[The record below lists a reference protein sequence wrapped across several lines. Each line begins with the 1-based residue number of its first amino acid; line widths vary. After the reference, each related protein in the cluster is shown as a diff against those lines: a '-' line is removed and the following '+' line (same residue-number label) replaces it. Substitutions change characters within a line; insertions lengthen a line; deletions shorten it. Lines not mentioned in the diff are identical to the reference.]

1 MIFANNINTLRSQ
14 ITTWRKTGEQIA
26 FVPTMG
32 NLHQGHA
39 ELVKQA
45 RKYAQRVV
53 VSIFVNPLQFGPNE
67 DYLAYPRTL
76 EADQCLLE
84 QLNTDLLFI
93 PNVDTLYPNGKER
106 QTKIEVPEISNIL
119 CGASRPGHFSGVATI
134 VCKLF
139 NLVQPDTA
147 VFGEKDWQ
155 QLMIIRRMVMDLNL
169 PITII
174 GVATIREADGVAMS
188 SRNGYLTTAERQR
201 APALYQSLQLA
212 AEQLNNGQAPHLVET
227 EAKRY
232 LLAAGLSPD
241 YVSVRKKFD
250 LTVATAKDQ
259 NLIILAAAYLG
270 RARLIDNVQV

>member
-1 MIFANNINTLRSQ
+1 
-14 ITTWRKTGEQIA
+14 
-26 FVPTMG
+26 
-32 NLHQGHA
+32 
-39 ELVKQA
+39 VKQA

-119 CGASRPGHFSGVATI
+119 CGASRPGHFSGVTTI